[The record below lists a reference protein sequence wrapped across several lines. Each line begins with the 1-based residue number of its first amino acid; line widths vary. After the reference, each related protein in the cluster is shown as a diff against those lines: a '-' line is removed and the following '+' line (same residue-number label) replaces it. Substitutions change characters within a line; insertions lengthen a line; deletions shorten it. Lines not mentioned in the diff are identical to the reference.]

1 MPPLTHFEVYA
12 LEGRGWTLQGRF
24 VSTERDKA
32 IDEAKSLESF
42 LNTPTK
48 VVREYHNPQ
57 TGMSDEHV
65 IYMSPKIKELKDQD
79 HRPRTGGAAG
89 GRPNSHM
96 PKGLEAYSDYQY
108 TEHDLAD
115 RRYAKSVGDL
125 LGRMLLVLTA
135 SLILAAMGTSLIPAV
150 LNLLRVGV
158 GDLGHVLFGIFM
170 FLFLVSA
177 TLMGRKLVPLA
188 GILSKPPTP
197 PKARK
202 DKGAPAVPKDTKPPK
217 AKGDDDEDG
226 TEPTFDP
233 IALMDEHAE
242 LGKATAA
249 KAETKPSAPDR
260 KDAERKAREDKARDD
275 QARADQERKE
285 REAAAEAARKA
296 AEKAA
301 KEAAEAEAAQAEE
314 EESSPEQDL
323 ARAHAMTFLGG
334 AVSALKG
341 ITTQL
346 DVFTRFGV
354 NLYLAGACEALAG
367 RMGLHTPFQHGMLR
381 EMLEVM
387 GTRPALALMFIEKL
401 EEYLMEPRYMQM
413 VQAGREAMWL
423 QLDKTD
429 DPFRA
434 LPQIMADWNTPQIK
448 KPTTSTIAIVFT
460 DMVGS
465 TDINSKVGDLLA
477 REITR
482 VHNAIVRSA
491 LTRFDGREVKHT
503 GDGIMATF
511 QVISQAAEAAVDIQ
525 RAVASHNGRR
535 PDLAI
540 DLRIGINAGEPVMEE
555 NDYYG
560 IAVTLAARICA
571 EAKGGDILCSGVIR
585 DLSQGKDLRFRE
597 RGQAKLKGISDP
609 QRLYEIVWD
618 PSTPTTAEDQE
629 SDAFPLPE
637 MASLEAD
644 DTPSTMDIESGTKG
658 LDDDEQ
664 TLPAP
669 GPAA

>member
-1 MPPLTHFEVYA
+1 
-12 LEGRGWTLQGRF
+12 
-24 VSTERDKA
+24 
-32 IDEAKSLESF
+32 
-42 LNTPTK
+42 
-48 VVREYHNPQ
+48 
-57 TGMSDEHV
+57 
-65 IYMSPKIKELKDQD
+65 
-79 HRPRTGGAAG
+79 
-89 GRPNSHM
+89 
-96 PKGLEAYSDYQY
+96 
-108 TEHDLAD
+108 
-115 RRYAKSVGDL
+115 
-125 LGRMLLVLTA
+125 
-135 SLILAAMGTSLIPAV
+135 
-150 LNLLRVGV
+150 
-158 GDLGHVLFGIFM
+158 
-170 FLFLVSA
+170 
-177 TLMGRKLVPLA
+177 
-188 GILSKPPTP
+188 
-197 PKARK
+197 
-202 DKGAPAVPKDTKPPK
+202 
-217 AKGDDDEDG
+217 
-226 TEPTFDP
+226 
-233 IALMDEHAE
+233 
-242 LGKATAA
+242 
-249 KAETKPSAPDR
+249 
-260 KDAERKAREDKARDD
+260 
-275 QARADQERKE
+275 
-285 REAAAEAARKA
+285 
-296 AEKAA
+296 
-301 KEAAEAEAAQAEE
+301 
-314 EESSPEQDL
+314 
-323 ARAHAMTFLGG
+323 
-334 AVSALKG
+334 
-341 ITTQL
+341 
-346 DVFTRFGV
+346 
-354 NLYLAGACEALAG
+354 
-367 RMGLHTPFQHGMLR
+367 
-381 EMLEVM
+381 
-387 GTRPALALMFIEKL
+387 
-401 EEYLMEPRYMQM
+401 
-413 VQAGREAMWL
+413 MWL